1 VIAGRN
7 YSVSANA
14 RKKVRFVGKP
24 HVFTEEVIAGK
35 TWKNGVLDT
44 EGEPK

>member
-1 VIAGRN
+1 MLERRSGLWGN
-7 YSVSANA
+7 H
-14 RKKVRFVGKP
+14 